1 MSKFKE
7 QSVLN
12 FSMLNQLNTFMFG
25 HKGFIAGGCFKNIL
39 KGEEYR
45 DVDVYFESM
54 SDFNDAV
61 RFYKEEM
68 KSGNGRYSF
77 SYKNDKVYA
86 LYDHE
91 RDVRIELIKSIFGSP
106 EDIISQFDFTITKM
120 AYYKLENEEDF
131 LDFEMLIVHHE
142 DFFEHLHMNRLVID
156 DELPFPV
163 SSFNRSYK
171 YQKYGYG
178 LCRESKL
185 KLLKAIHTL
194 NVNDLDNLDATLYD
208 GLD

>member
-61 RFYKEEM
+61 RFYKEEI
-68 KSGNGRYSF
+68 KSENGRYSF

-86 LYDHE
+86 VYDHE
-91 RDVRIELIKSIFGSP
+91 RNVRIELIKSIFGSP

-120 AYYKLENEEDF
+120 AYYKLENEEDS
-131 LDFEMLIVHHE
+131 LDFEMLIIHHE

-185 KLLKAIHTL
+185 KLLNAIHAL
-194 NVNDLDNLDATLYD
+194 DVNDLDNLDATLYD